1 MVFFGIDTSC
11 YTTSFAV
18 VDLDGRLLED
28 RRLPL
33 RVPAGGRGLRQ
44 SEMVFQHVK
53 HMGRLAVEAGE
64 PVGAIAVSAAPRP
77 QKDSYMPVFA
87 VSDSFGRAIAAATG
101 AKLYPLTHQHG
112 HIGAAMF
119 QRDVDGDFLGIHVS
133 GGTTDVLLV
142 SAREG
147 VIKEIRQLGQTS
159 DIAAGQLIDRIG
171 VRLGI
176 SFPCGPGLEAMAGG
190 EPLLLKSSV
199 KGMCASFSGAETAAE
214 RLLAQGESPAAVA
227 LSVQKCVAKTLE
239 KLIVNARRS
248 TGVEQALLF
257 GGVMCNQYIKDFLN
271 GRLDGLAFAEKRFAS
286 DNACGLAMQA
296 RNRFLQENRA

>member
-11 YTTSFAV
+11 YTTSFAA
-18 VDLDGRLLED
+18 VDLEGRLLED

-53 HMGRLAVEAGE
+53 HMGRLVVEARE

-101 AKLYPLTHQHG
+101 ARLYPLTHQHG

-119 QRDVDGDFLGIHVS
+119 QRNVDGDFLGIHVS
-133 GGTTDVLLV
+133 GGTTDVLTE
-142 SAREG
+142 SASG
-147 VIKEIRQLGQTS
+147 W
-159 DIAAGQLIDRIG
+159 
-171 VRLGI
+171 GI

-248 TGVEQALLF
+248 TGVEQVLLF